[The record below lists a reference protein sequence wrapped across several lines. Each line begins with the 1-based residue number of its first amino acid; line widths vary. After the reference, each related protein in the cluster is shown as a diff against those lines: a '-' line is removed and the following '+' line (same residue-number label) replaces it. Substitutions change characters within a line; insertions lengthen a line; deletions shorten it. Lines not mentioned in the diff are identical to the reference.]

1 MLSLKSYTL
10 QSQPDRNTSKS
21 FNQFSHQSWI
31 TQLKKCRLFLILV
44 KEKEANLVI
53 KQNVNILK
61 LKFIEKFPNNNKVAA
76 I

>member
-1 MLSLKSYTL
+1 M
-10 QSQPDRNTSKS
+10 
-21 FNQFSHQSWI
+21 
-31 TQLKKCRLFLILV
+31 LV